1 MLLQLAYL
9 GMTDAFA
16 MLRLLP
22 VSDRDTDVEIPT
34 LRHQLMVVARQLG
47 KDRVRCTPSDR
58 AFLAGGAAASA
69 ATGDAARAAS
79 GGTPRH
85 GAAPA
90 SRPHGAVD
98 ANLPA

>member
-16 MLRLLP
+16 MLRPLP
-22 VSDRDTDVEIPT
+22 VSDRETDVEIPT

-58 AFLAGGAAASA
+58 AFLAGSAAASA

-79 GGTPRH
+79 GGTPHH